1 MHAKCI
7 AHRFLNF
14 FPFTLYKLL
23 EALLAAWPHFI
34 SIVLLISLYFM
45 DEKDSG
51 AEAKLL
57 SGNDKPMDKFYK
69 QRSDSMKAVFLEDSS
84 AGDL

>member
-1 MHAKCI
+1 
-7 AHRFLNF
+7 
-14 FPFTLYKLL
+14 
-23 EALLAAWPHFI
+23 
-34 SIVLLISLYFM
+34 M